1 MNTHHSQLA
10 VPVQPQGIRRD
21 LDKWI
26 TGLVLQFG
34 RYNVVD
40 SQYPPNSSERFK
52 AVAIA
57 AQCRRG
63 GGVGIAALAELLA
76 VDGPTAAAPVGPH
89 FAPKAKSVIFT
100 FIEGG
105 PSQHELFD
113 PKPGLEC

>member
-1 MNTHHSQLA
+1 M
-10 VPVQPQGIRRD
+10 
-21 LDKWI
+21 
-26 TGLVLQFG
+26 
-34 RYNVVD
+34 
-40 SQYPPNSSERFK
+40 
-52 AVAIA
+52 
-57 AQCRRG
+57 
-63 GGVGIAALAELLA
+63 GIAALTELLA